1 MSDITY
7 AKAGETPANWPELTV
22 FNVDTGEEITT
33 CVEINTIEGWMIR
46 FMRHEN
52 GSMVIEDGRLKEE
65 RIEGNFRIGVKR

>member
-7 AKAGETPANWPELTV
+7 AKAGETPENWDKLTV
-22 FNVDTGEEITT
+22 FNNDTGEEITT

-46 FMRHEN
+46 FARNEN

-65 RIEGNFRIGVKR
+65 RIEGNFTIKVKA